1 MNADEVPESELTV
14 SDEESRAAMRAF
26 LQRSE
31 VRLSTIHRVAQA
43 LLGGS
48 ALILLLPLF
57 LRDAFPK
64 MMTLIIANYDARQPW
79 IATISVGLAATLVI
93 LLPIPAI
100 FLLVG
105 DLLGFYFTSNTFGA
119 HPTGA
124 NAPQRVIFNPR
135 FIIPGLGFN
144 NDELS
149 PNTRQQLTE
158 GRDDEWTRGLL
169 VPHST
174 NDDGWRDRFDTRT
187 YEVWGIVADEG
198 TAGDTERVRQ
208 AFRLAG
214 LNRDRTLAR
223 DVARTEALVA
233 RHVLSIRTVVLRYS
247 KALLLLIATTVVTLA
262 ASGLVDQAVR
272 EDPTGGKFANGFPP
286 RYMFLVA
293 LTYVIWAPLAAR
305 SVTAPLRMIQRH
317 TPGVGE
323 HSDVYLDKHTTQFES
338 ATILVTLIVLT
349 AATTAMTIAGWKAS
363 GTTGLAI
370 GIALAAASIAAWLA
384 ALNDFRTPPR
394 DTLNAAKLL
403 LQGYDAPAPSNKIRD
418 QRPNQQH
425 PQPPTHQSNR
435 TPTENDTTHISEQ
448 HASSSHVDHQ
458 HPHTPHR
465 LTPLDP

>member
-1 MNADEVPESELTV
+1 MNADELPEQDLLI

-64 MMTLIIANYDARQPW
+64 MMTVIFANFDAGQPW
-79 IATISVGLAATLVI
+79 LPTAGIGLASALVI
-93 LLPIPAI
+93 LLPIPVI

-105 DLLGFYFTSNTFGA
+105 DLLGFYFTSNTFGTQA
-119 HPTGA
+119 TGA
-124 NAPQRVIFNPR
+124 NAPNRVIFSPR

-149 PNTRQQLTE
+149 PSTRRLLSE
-158 GRDDEWTRGLL
+158 GRDDEWTRALL
-169 VPHST
+169 VPHGT
-174 NDDGWRDRFDTRT
+174 DDHGWRDRFDTRNF
-187 YEVWGIVADEG
+187 EVWGIVSEQG

-223 DVARTEALVA
+223 DVARTEALLA

-262 ASGLVDQAVR
+262 ASGLVDQAIR
-272 EDPTGGKFANGFPP
+272 EDPSGGKFTEGFPP
-286 RYMFLVA
+286 RYLFLVA
-293 LTYVIWAPLAAR
+293 LVYVLWAPLAAR

-323 HSDVYLDKHTTQFES
+323 HSDVYLDKRTTQFES
-338 ATILVTLIVLT
+338 ATMLVTLNVL
-349 AATTAMTIAGWKAS
+349 AAAGLAMILAGWQAA
-363 GTTGLAI
+363 GTTGLVL
-370 GIALAAASIAAWLA
+370 GISLTVLGVVTWLA
-384 ALNDFRTPPR
+384 SARPFPASPSHMFGALW
-394 DTLNAAKLL
+394 LL
-403 LQGYDAPAPSNKIRD
+403 IHGKDAPVPSSKMRVDRASNGE
-418 QRPNQQH
+418 
-425 PQPPTHQSNR
+425 PPTTVAATKSG
-435 TPTENDTTHISEQ
+435 
-448 HASSSHVDHQ
+448 
-458 HPHTPHR
+458 
-465 LTPLDP
+465 

>member
-1 MNADEVPESELTV
+1 MNADEIHESELTI

-64 MMTLIIANYDARQPW
+64 MMTVLISAYDAGQNLFPVAA
-79 IATISVGLAATLVI
+79 IGLAATLVI
-93 LLPIPAI
+93 LLPVPAI
-100 FLLVG
+100 YLLVG

-119 HPTGA
+119 HPTGPH
-124 NAPQRVIFNPR
+124 APNRVIFNPR

-149 PNTRQQLTE
+149 PATRELLTE

-169 VPHST
+169 VPRST
-174 NDDGWRDRFDTRT
+174 DDDGWRDRFDTRT
-187 YEVWGIVADEG
+187 FEVWGTVADAGE
-198 TAGDTERVRQ
+198 AGDTERVRQ

-223 DVARTEALVA
+223 DVARTEALIA
-233 RHVLSIRTVVLRYS
+233 RHILAIRTVVLRYS

-272 EDPTGGKFANGFPP
+272 EDPTNGKFVHGFPY

-293 LTYVIWAPLAAR
+293 LAYAIWAPLAAR
-305 SVTAPLRMIQRH
+305 SVTSPLRMIQRR

-323 HSDVYLDKHTTQFES
+323 HRDVYLDKHTTQFES
-338 ATILVTLIVLT
+338 ATIFITLVVLVAGSGAMIFAGAK
-349 AATTAMTIAGWKAS
+349 AAHG
-363 GTTGLAI
+363 GGLAI
-370 GIALAAASIAAWLA
+370 GIALTVVTTVAWLL
-384 ALNDFRTPPR
+384 ALNDFRATPR
-394 DTLNAAKLL
+394 DIINAVRLL
-403 LQGYDAPAPSNKIRD
+403 LRGYDAPAPSNAIDAVRR
-418 QRPNQQH
+418 QRAAVATDR
-425 PQPPTHQSNR
+425 QPEAN
-435 TPTENDTTHISEQ
+435 
-448 HASSSHVDHQ
+448 
-458 HPHTPHR
+458 
-465 LTPLDP
+465 

>member
-1 MNADEVPESELTV
+1 MNADEIHESELTI

-64 MMTLIIANYDARQPW
+64 MMTVLISAYDAGQNMFA
-79 IATISVGLAATLVI
+79 ITAIGLAATLVI
-93 LLPIPAI
+93 LLPVPAI
-100 FLLVG
+100 YLLVG

-119 HPTGA
+119 HPTTPD
-124 NAPQRVIFNPR
+124 APHRVIFNPR

-149 PNTRQQLTE
+149 PKTRELLSE

-169 VPHST
+169 VPRST
-174 NDDGWRDRFDTRT
+174 DDDGWRDRFDTRT
-187 YEVWGIVADEG
+187 FEVWGIVAEEG
-198 TAGDTERVRQ
+198 AAGDTERLRQ

-223 DVARTEALVA
+223 DVARTEALIA
-233 RHVLSIRTVVLRYS
+233 RHVLAIRTVVLRYS

-272 EDPTGGKFANGFPP
+272 EDPTGGKFVAGFPY

-293 LTYVIWAPLAAR
+293 LAYAIWAPLAAR
-305 SVTAPLRMIQRH
+305 SVTSPLRMIQRR

-338 ATILVTLIVLT
+338 ATIFITLVVLLAGSVVMIFSGAK
-349 AATTAMTIAGWKAS
+349 AAHG
-363 GTTGLAI
+363 GGVAI
-370 GIALAAASIAAWLA
+370 GITLTAVTFAAWLL
-384 ALNDFRTPPR
+384 ALNDFRATPR
-394 DTLNAAKLL
+394 DIFNAVRLL
-403 LQGYDAPAPSNKIRD
+403 LRGYDAPAPS
-418 QRPNQQH
+418 
-425 PQPPTHQSNR
+425 PTIHTVRGQSVVATDDN
-435 TPTENDTTHISEQ
+435 PSEA
-448 HASSSHVDHQ
+448 H
-458 HPHTPHR
+458 
-465 LTPLDP
+465 

>member
-1 MNADEVPESELTV
+1 MNADEVQESELTI

-64 MMTLIIANYDARQPW
+64 MMTVLISAYDGGQNRFAVVA
-79 IATISVGLAATLVI
+79 IGLAATLVV
-93 LLPIPAI
+93 LLPVPAI
-100 FLLVG
+100 YLLVG

-119 HPTGA
+119 HPTGPR
-124 NAPQRVIFNPR
+124 APHRVIFNPR

-149 PNTRQQLTE
+149 PRTRALLSE

-169 VPHST
+169 VPRST
-174 NDDGWRDRFDTRT
+174 DDDGWRDRFDTRT
-187 YEVWGIVADEG
+187 FEVWGVVADEG
-198 TAGDTERVRQ
+198 TSGDTERVRQ

-214 LNRDRTLAR
+214 LNRDRTLSR
-223 DVARTEALVA
+223 DVARTEALIA
-233 RHVLSIRTVVLRYS
+233 RHVLAIRTVVLRYS

-272 EDPTGGKFANGFPP
+272 EDPANGKFVDGFPY

-293 LTYVIWAPLAAR
+293 LVYAIWAPLAAR
-305 SVTAPLRMIQRH
+305 SVTAPLRMIQRR

-323 HSDVYLDKHTTQFES
+323 HRDVYLDKHTTQFES
-338 ATILVTLIVLT
+338 ATIFVTLVVLL
-349 AATTAMTIAGWKAS
+349 AGCGVMIFAGAKAD
-363 GTTGLAI
+363 GGGGLAI
-370 GIALAAASIAAWLA
+370 GIALSLATFLAWLVT
-384 ALNDFRTPPR
+384 LNDFRATPR
-394 DTLNAAKLL
+394 DVINAVRLFL
-403 LQGYDAPAPSNKIRD
+403 RGYDAPAPAPSPVLDAAR
-418 QRPNQQH
+418 R
-425 PQPPTHQSNR
+425 QSAVV
-435 TPTENDTTHISEQ
+435 TND
-448 HASSSHVDHQ
+448 AGPAV
-458 HPHTPHR
+458 P
-465 LTPLDP
+465 